1 MNKLLHIKGSR
12 TKVLSSLPTNSFG
25 SDGDIVLSAIKG
37 KGFYLCAKINGRWF
51 VSNKLEDLKKME
63 KTSIRD
69 LSVDKLKI
77 KNTTLTKD
85 KLNKPVG
92 DLTFDVGGDI
102 ALSADGGNI
111 TMNDGTTT
119 VFDFDVDGVNLKMMD
134 DADTG
139 DYFNILVAAAGDT
152 TISTVDDDGTAAN
165 LTLDIDGDIT
175 LDSQSKQ
182 FYIGRAGTNY
192 LHFDMNSN
200 NFKIMHNANVNDY
213 FNIGVDTEGATTI
226 STVDA
231 DTTAAHLTL
240 DIDGDIEL
248 NADGG
253 DITFKDNTTT
263 GFSID
268 ISAGVINIPQDFKL
282 SFGASANNDYMYG
295 DGDEILIS
303 KNDGDMWTFKD
314 SETRTEGP
322 LKIREKADAVADT
335 AGYGQLW
342 VDTATP
348 NELAFTDDAGTD
360 IIGIGKYSYETKMF
374 GYYGNNS
381 YAWLPF
387 AGYIFEGSSTTG
399 RNEYQSFIA
408 PYNGTI
414 VSYQARSEIAQG
426 GANHSFRVN
435 EASDGTEI
443 PGTLIYRKDY
453 DPSGGSG
460 IADDTVINW
469 DFSSPST
476 GTDPIVLTKGRLYM
490 IYVSFAAV
498 SYDTNVTLV
507 FKWDITS

>member
-1 MNKLLHIKGSR
+1 MDKLLHIKGSR

-85 KLNKPVG
+85 ELNKPVG

-139 DYFNILVAAAGDT
+139 DYFNILVAAAGAT
-152 TISTVDDDGTAAN
+152 TLSTVDDDGATAHLKLQPDGKIIMEMAAQDSEDDAWAITNNSHNMMTFKTEGGAENYLKIYEAGSPGVDYFQIEVQQNAITNFTTYDAAGSNAN
-165 LTLDIDGDIT
+165 LKLDPDGELLLT
-175 LDSQSKQ
+175 PVTEVKS
-182 FYIGRAGTNY
+182 
-192 LHFDMNSN
+192 
-200 NFKIMHNANVNDY
+200 
-213 FNIGVDTEGATTI
+213 DT
-226 STVDA
+226 
-231 DTTAAHLTL
+231 
-240 DIDGDIEL
+240 
-248 NADGG
+248 
-253 DITFKDNTTT
+253 
-263 GFSID
+263 
-268 ISAGVINIPQDFKL
+268 
-282 SFGASANNDYMYG
+282 
-295 DGDEILIS
+295 
-303 KNDGDMWTFKD
+303 
-314 SETRTEGP
+314 P
-322 LKIREKADAVADT
+322 LKIKEAAAAVADT
-335 AGYGQLW
+335 NGYGQIW
-342 VDTATP
+342 VKNTDP
-348 NELAFTDDAGTD
+348 EELCFTDAGGTD
-360 IIGIGKYSYETKMF
+360 VVGIGKYYYETKMF

-399 RNEYQSFIA
+399 RNEYQAFIA

-426 GANHSFRVN
+426 GSNHSFRVN

-453 DPSGGSG
+453 DPGAT
-460 IADDTVINW
+460 ADDTVINW

-490 IYVSFAAV
+490 IYVAFAAA